1 MGKPDSGGTATSPQG
16 DQGSGAPAST
26 DAQDGGPGSHTED
39 QTGGAANDPAS
50 GGIPEDAESEEGT
63 PAG

>member
-1 MGKPDSGGTATSPQG
+1 MGKPDNASSATNPPG
-16 DQGSGAPAST
+16 DHGSGAPAST

-39 QTGGAANDPAS
+39 QSGGAANDPAS
-50 GGIPEDAESEEGT
+50 GGIPEDGEGEDDT